1 MNKHEYRL
9 ENLLSIL
16 SENNFVYSVNDS
28 FEYADVQGYAY
39 YIGSFITLFKK
50 NNSNSLSAISI
61 EETSNEQLF
70 EILNMV
76 LDYIGFPILIGDN
89 LDKVYTILGKP
100 YHTNTIMYDD
110 RLLYL
115 ISEDYWVSIGV
126 SKEKVLSIEILFDC
140 EIINNVREIMDE
152 S

>member
-1 MNKHEYRL
+1 MNKHEYGL

-50 NNSNSLSAISI
+50 NNSNSLSALSI

-70 EILNMV
+70 QILNMV

-126 SKEKVLSIEILFDC
+126 SNEKVLSIEILFDC